1 MRLQCAGAT
10 RGPLTRSTA
19 RMWPWTWGG
28 TRRLC
33 GTLPKFAP
41 SFSTPF
47 PHPRALGASERP
59 FQNGQASPPL
69 LRAEGDDEEA
79 QVGLQATEDGGAP
92 VAEAVVFPFPPD
104 EALVFDVTT
113 WHNLTLPLP
122 QESNNS
128 PVSCT
133 RQGSAAVG
141 HGERP
146 RQDVL
151 AAGGG
156 VGYWGGMVLLHKY
169 WGCCRQLQGT
179 WTCHSG
185 QGKRAPRG

>member
-1 MRLQCAGAT
+1 MNGPSKMGKLRHPCCAPRAT
-10 RGPLTRSTA
+10 
-19 RMWPWTWGG
+19 
-28 TRRLC
+28 TRR
-33 GTLPKFAP
+33 P
-41 SFSTPF
+41 
-47 PHPRALGASERP
+47 
-59 FQNGQASPPL
+59 
-69 LRAEGDDEEA
+69 

-92 VAEAVVFPFPPD
+92 VAEAVVFPVPPD

-156 VGYWGGMVLLHKY
+156 VGG
-169 WGCCRQLQGT
+169 
-179 WTCHSG
+179 
-185 QGKRAPRG
+185 